1 MAKFASEKH
10 AIGNCD
16 RCDNTYPLKKLKF
29 LTIRMKITN
38 IRVCPDCFEADHP
51 QYKLGTFKVFD
62 PQALEN
68 PRPAKNDDRILIPAV
83 PLRSGNQP

>member
-16 RCDNTYPLKKLKF
+16 LCDFTYPLKTLKF
-29 LTIRMKITN
+29 LTIRMKVTN
-38 IRVCPDCFEADHP
+38 LRVCPSCFSKDHP
-51 QYKLGTFKVFD
+51 QYRLGSFKVFD

-68 PRPAKNDDRILIPAV
+68 PRPAKNDDRILVPAT
-83 PLRSGNQP
+83 PLRTGNN